1 MPPIENGAVLSS
13 LPKER
18 NLWYLWLSLNFR
30 LSGMWYVMCVC
41 VCARVWRAFVSMY
54 ICMCMECMCG
64 IYGCFEVIV
73 SKSQQEIMCQHFT
86 CG

>member
-41 VCARVWRAFVSMY
+41 VCVCTCVARVCEYVHLYVYGMY
-54 ICMCMECMCG
+54 VWDIWLL
-64 IYGCFEVIV
+64 
-73 SKSQQEIMCQHFT
+73 
-86 CG
+86 